1 MKVLLAGANSYIASQ
16 LIPCLIEKGHQVICV
31 ARDKKYFLAQHH
43 YQGVMVLNGDLLR
56 SHSIEEFP
64 VDIDAAFYLA
74 NRLTQTSGFAG
85 LEALSAQNF
94 MDALNK
100 THCSQLITVG
110 DLHAASRE
118 HIEKILAAGRASLTG
133 LQTSMIVGPG
143 SISMELFRAL
153 TENKPIVITKAWS
166 EANIQ
171 PIYIGDLLGY
181 LLDCL
186 LNRATYNRK
195 FEIGGPQTITFKQ
208 MLLLYTA
215 TYAEEKPNIV
225 TLPRLNSRL
234 AAYLANF
241 LSPINYPEAQSLLE
255 NLRYDSVCEEDCIKD
270 ILPRECA
277 TFKQSLQL
285 IHNHTEKTMSV

>member
-31 ARDKKYFLAQHH
+31 ARDKKYFTIQHN
-43 YQGVMVLNGDLLR
+43 YDGIVVLNGDLLR
-56 SHSIEEFP
+56 SHSIEDFP

-110 DLHAASRE
+110 DLHATSRE
-118 HIEKILAAGRASLTG
+118 HIEKILASGRASLTG

-186 LNRATYNRK
+186 LNRSTYNRK

-208 MLLLYTA
+208 MLLLYIA
-215 TYAEEKPNIV
+215 TYADERPNIV

-234 AAYLANF
+234 SAYLANF

-255 NLRYDSVCEEDCIKD
+255 NLRYDSVCTEDCIKD
-270 ILPRECA
+270 ILPRECV

-285 IHNHTEKTMSV
+285 LHNHTEKPMSV